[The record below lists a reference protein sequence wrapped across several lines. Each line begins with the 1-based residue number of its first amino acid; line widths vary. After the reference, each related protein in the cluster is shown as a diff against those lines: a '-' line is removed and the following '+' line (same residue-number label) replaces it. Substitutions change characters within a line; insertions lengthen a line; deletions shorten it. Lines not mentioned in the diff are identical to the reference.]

1 MKLLLDTHVFLWI
14 ATNDERLP
22 RDLKT
27 ILREPSNDLYL
38 SVVSSWEIALKAR
51 SGKLVLP
58 MPVWAFLLESRE
70 RLGIQSLSI
79 QETAVAHVAKLPDI
93 HRDPFDR
100 LLVCQ
105 AIQHSLTIVTNDPQI
120 QRYPIKTLWTI
131 N

>member
-22 RDLKT
+22 RELKT
-27 ILREPSNDLYL
+27 ILREPANDLYL
-38 SVVSSWEIALKAR
+38 SVVSSWEIAVKAR
-51 SGKLVLP
+51 SGKLALP

-70 RLGIQSLSI
+70 RLGIQTLSI
-79 QETAVAHVAKLPDI
+79 QEPAVAHVAKLPNI

-100 LLVCQ
+100 MLVCQ
-105 AIQHSLTIVTNDPQI
+105 AIEHQLTIVTSDTQLH
-120 QRYPIKTLWTI
+120 RYPVKTLWAV

>member
-1 MKLLLDTHVFLWI
+1 MKLLLDTQVFLWI
-14 ATNDERLP
+14 ATDSARLP
-22 RDLKT
+22 RDLRT
-27 ILREPSNDLYL
+27 VLRDPFNDLYL
-38 SVVSSWEIALKAR
+38 SVVSSWEIAVKAR

-70 RLGIQSLSI
+70 RLSIQTLSI

-100 LLVCQ
+100 MLVCQ
-105 AIQHSLTIVTNDPQI
+105 AIEHELTIVTSDAQV
-120 QRYPIKTLWTI
+120 QRYPVKTLWTV

>member
-14 ATNDERLP
+14 ATDDDRLP

-27 ILREPSNDLYL
+27 ILRAPSNEVYL
-38 SVVSSWEIALKAR
+38 SVASSWEIAVKAR

-100 LLVCQ
+100 MLVCQ
-105 AIQHSLTIVTNDPQI
+105 AIQHELTIVTSDTHV
-120 QRYPIKTLWTI
+120 QRYPVKSMWA
-131 N
+131 

>member
-14 ATNDERLP
+14 ATDDDRLP

-27 ILREPSNDLYL
+27 ILRAPSNEVYL
-38 SVVSSWEIALKAR
+38 SVASSWEIAVKAQ

-58 MPVWAFLLESRE
+58 MPVWAFILESRE
-70 RLGIQSLSI
+70 RLGIQTLSI

-100 LLVCQ
+100 MLVCQ
-105 AIQHSLTIVTNDPQI
+105 AIQHELTIVTSDTHV
-120 QRYPIKTLWTI
+120 QRYPVKTMWA
-131 N
+131 

>member
-14 ATNDERLP
+14 ATDDVRLP

-27 ILREPSNDLYL
+27 ILREPANDVYL
-38 SVVSSWEIALKAR
+38 SVVSSWEIAVKER

-79 QETAVAHVAKLPDI
+79 QESAVAHVAKLPDI

-100 LLVCQ
+100 MLVCQ
-105 AIQHSLTIVTNDPQI
+105 AIEHNLTIVTSDAQI
-120 QRYPIKTLWTI
+120 QRYPVKTMLAVS
-131 N
+131 

>member
-22 RDLKT
+22 RELKT
-27 ILREPSNDLYL
+27 ILREPANDLYL
-38 SVVSSWEIALKAR
+38 SVVSSWEIAVKAR

-79 QETAVAHVAKLPDI
+79 QETAVAHVAKLPSI

-100 LLVCQ
+100 MLVCQ
-105 AIQHSLTIVTNDPQI
+105 AIEHELTIVTSDAHV
-120 QRYPIKTLWTI
+120 QRYPVKSMWV
-131 N
+131 

>member
-1 MKLLLDTHVFLWI
+1 MKLLLDTQVFLWI
-14 ATNDERLP
+14 ATDSARLP
-22 RDLKT
+22 RDLRT
-27 ILREPSNDLYL
+27 VLRDPFNDLYL
-38 SVVSSWEIALKAR
+38 SVVSSWEIAVKAR

-70 RLGIQSLSI
+70 RLSIQTLSI

-100 LLVCQ
+100 MLVCQ
-105 AIQHSLTIVTNDPQI
+105 AIEHELTIVTSDTHV
-120 QRYPIKTLWTI
+120 QRYPVKTLWTI

>member
-14 ATNDERLP
+14 ATDDVRLP

-27 ILREPSNDLYL
+27 ILREPANDVYL
-38 SVVSSWEIALKAR
+38 SVVSSWEIAVKER

-79 QETAVAHVAKLPDI
+79 QESAVAHVAKLPDL

-100 LLVCQ
+100 MLVCQ
-105 AIQHSLTIVTNDPQI
+105 AIEHDMTLVTSDAQI
-120 QRYPIKTLWTI
+120 QRYPVKTMLAVS
-131 N
+131 